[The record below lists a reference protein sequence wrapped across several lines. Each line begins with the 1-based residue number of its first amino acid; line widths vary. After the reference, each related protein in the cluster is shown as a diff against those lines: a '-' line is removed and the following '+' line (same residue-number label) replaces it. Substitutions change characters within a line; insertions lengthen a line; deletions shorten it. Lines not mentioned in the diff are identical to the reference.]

1 MTNKPQAKDWRLQV
15 IKQNFKKEHWPQPE
29 NSLKEVPLSSWC
41 PKDNKMIN
49 QRNALHHHIFCYIN
63 YYTYIYLY
71 SYSWIYC
78 KSKTDNFNK
87 NSLYTV
93 NIFSSHVGIIII
105 LLFHVTSGVFFLK
118 SRLSSTNFFLE
129 VSDSSWR
136 SASSVAVTS
145 NDFYEGHRK
154 KTMRRMIVWIDFMYN
169 GCFVYS

>member
-1 MTNKPQAKDWRLQV
+1 
-15 IKQNFKKEHWPQPE
+15 
-29 NSLKEVPLSSWC
+29 
-41 PKDNKMIN
+41 MIN

-78 KSKTDNFNK
+78 KPKTYNLNK

-105 LLFHVTSGVFFLK
+105 ILFHVTSGVFFLK

-145 NDFYEGHRK
+145 NDFYEGYRK
-154 KTMRRMIVWIDFMYN
+154 KTMRRMIVWIDFIYN
-169 GCFVYS
+169 GCFLYIRQFALSRPGILGFTHKTKEYKQSKRWLLPVVSENNYQYLKTV

>member
-1 MTNKPQAKDWRLQV
+1 MLCIIT
-15 IKQNFKKEHWPQPE
+15 F
-29 NSLKEVPLSSWC
+29 
-41 PKDNKMIN
+41 
-49 QRNALHHHIFCYIN
+49 FCYIN

-71 SYSWIYC
+71 SYSWICC
-78 KSKTDNFNK
+78 KPKTYNFNK

-93 NIFSSHVGIIII
+93 NIFSSHVGIIIII

-145 NDFYEGHRK
+145 NDFYEGYRK
-154 KTMRRMIVWIDFMYN
+154 KTMRWMIVWIDFMYN
-169 GCFVYS
+169 GWFLYRQFALSRPDILGFTRKTKEYKQSKRWLLLYQ